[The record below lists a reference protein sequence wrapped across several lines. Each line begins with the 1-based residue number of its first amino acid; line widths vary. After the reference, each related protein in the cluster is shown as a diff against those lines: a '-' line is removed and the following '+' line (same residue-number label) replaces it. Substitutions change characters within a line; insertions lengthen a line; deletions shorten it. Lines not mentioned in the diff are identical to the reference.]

1 MNSDSPA
8 TPSDAQPPS
17 ASQDNQTDLPSAE
30 QAAAASAVPVE
41 AVPVEAVPVEA
52 IPVLAEHVPAAV
64 TPRETAARPSRTPNP
79 PPSGHRIQ
87 VGSRRGES
95 ASHGKSHKPQVAR
108 KDQPVA
114 EEAAQAAVAAA
125 DSVSKPIPVSLP
137 IEVVA
142 PRRADV
148 PKPSRRDPLSAEM
161 EAELLE
167 AMSAVSLDNV
177 VAGDAAEQASKMLE
191 LEAKVHAP
199 VLRVEGDNVFFD
211 LVGRNEGF
219 TSVRNFKEPPALGTF
234 LDVVLKKYNAE
245 DGLYEV
251 AVPGASITVGDWSD
265 LTEGAVV
272 EARVSAVN
280 TGGLE
285 CMVNLIRGFMPAS
298 QVAMYRVEDFSE
310 YLGQKLQCVVTEVNE
325 RKRNLVLSHRALLE
339 RAREES
345 RVKILEEISAGDI
358 RDGVVSNVKDFGCF
372 VDLGGVDGM
381 IHISQ
386 LSWERVKH
394 PSDVVQVGQKVRV
407 KVEKVNKET
416 GKISLSYRDLLDHP
430 WDGIENK
437 LPLGTVL
444 RGSVTRIA
452 KFGAFVRVAPGVEGL
467 IHISELAHNRI
478 RSVGDVVKEGEDVE
492 VKILSIDKQAQ
503 RIALSLKATLPE
515 PEVAKVEEV
524 DEPPGELVVAKRK
537 GPLKGGFDRPTGGEG
552 VGLNW

>member
-17 ASQDNQTDLPSAE
+17 DSQESQTDSHSAE
-30 QAAAASAVPVE
+30 HAITESTASESTAPVE
-41 AVPVEAVPVEA
+41 AVEAVSAPPAEA
-52 IPVLAEHVPAAV
+52 ATSISAKPNGAAA
-64 TPRETAARPSRTPNP
+64 PNPSRP
-79 PPSGHRIQ
+79 RIH
-87 VGSRRGES
+87 VGSRRGN
-95 ASHGKSHKPQVAR
+95 AAGPVKSSKPLVAR
-108 KDQPVA
+108 KDQPIA

-125 DSVSKPIPVSLP
+125 DSFSRPIPESLP

-142 PRRADV
+142 PIPANV
-148 PKPSRRDPLSAEM
+148 PKPSRRDPLTAEM

-177 VAGDAAEQASKMLE
+177 IDGAAAEQASKVLE
-191 LEAKVHAP
+191 LETRLQAP
-199 VLRVEGDNVFFD
+199 VMRVEGDNVFFG
-211 LVGRNEGF
+211 LTGRNEGF
-219 TSVRNFKEPPALGTF
+219 TSVRNFKEPPAVGTH

-251 AVPGASITVGDWSD
+251 AVPGAAMAVGDWSD
-265 LTEGAVV
+265 LTEGAVI

-285 CMVNLIRGFMPAS
+285 CMVNNIRGFMPAS
-298 QVAMYRVEDFSE
+298 QVAMFRVEDFSE
-310 YLGQKLQCVVTEVNE
+310 YLGQKLQCVVMEINE

-339 RAREES
+339 REREES
-345 RVKILEEISAGDI
+345 RRKILEELSAGDI
-358 RDGVVSNVKDFGCF
+358 REGVVSNVKDFGCF

-407 KVEKVNKET
+407 KVEKVNAQT

-430 WDGIENK
+430 WDDIEK
-437 LPLGTVL
+437 KVPVGTVL
-444 RGSVTRIA
+444 KGAVTRIA

-467 IHISELAHNRI
+467 IHISEMAHQRI
-478 RSVGDVVKEGEDVE
+478 RAVGDVVKEGEDVE
-492 VKILSIDKQAQ
+492 VKILSIDKEAQ

-515 PEVAKVEEV
+515 PEVTKAEEVEEA
-524 DEPPGELVVAKRK
+524 PGELVVAKRK
-537 GPLKGGFDRPTGGEG
+537 GPLKGGFDRPAGGEG

>member
-8 TPSDAQPPS
+8 TPSDAQPPIDLPDQQA
-17 ASQDNQTDLPSAE
+17 ASQATE
-30 QAAAASAVPVE
+30 QAVTQTSTPVETGAAAEAPVE
-41 AVPVEAVPVEA
+41 EAPGETASEA
-52 IPVLAEHVPAAV
+52 SQATEV
-64 TPRETAARPSRTPNP
+64 TPSRPK
-79 PPSGHRIQ
+79 IQ
-87 VGSRRGES
+87 VGSRRGETV
-95 ASHGKSHKPQVAR
+95 ANVKSSKPLVAR
-108 KDQPVA
+108 KDLPIA
-114 EEAAQAAVAAA
+114 DDTAHAAAAAA
-125 DSVSKPIPVSLP
+125 DSLPKPIVESLP
-137 IEVVA
+137 IADVA
-142 PRRADV
+142 PTRADV
-148 PKPSRRDPLSAEM
+148 PKPSKRDPLTPEM

-167 AMSAVSLDNV
+167 VMSTVSLDNV
-177 VAGDAAEQASKMLE
+177 VDAAATAQASKVLE
-191 LEAKVHAP
+191 LETRLRAP
-199 VLRVEGDNVFFD
+199 VMRVEGDNVFFD
-211 LVGRNEGF
+211 LTGRNEGF
-219 TSVRNFKEPPALGTF
+219 TSVRNFKEPPAVGAF
-234 LDVVLKKYNAE
+234 LDVVLKRYNAE

-251 AVPGASITVGDWSD
+251 AVPGASIDVGDWSD

-285 CMVNLIRGFMPAS
+285 CLVNNIRGFIPAS
-298 QVAMYRVEDFSE
+298 QVAMFRVEDFSE
-310 YLGQKLQCVVTEVNE
+310 YLGQKLQCVVMETNE

-339 RAREES
+339 REREES
-345 RVKILEEISAGDI
+345 RRKILAELSAGDI

-407 KVEKVNKET
+407 KVEKINEQT

-430 WDGIENK
+430 WDDIEKK
-437 LPLGTVL
+437 LPVGTIL
-444 RGSVTRIA
+444 KGAVTRIA

-467 IHISELAHNRI
+467 IHISEMAHQRI
-478 RSVGDVVKEGEDVE
+478 RAVGDVVQEGEDVE
-492 VKILSIDKQAQ
+492 VKILSIDKEAQ

-515 PEVAKVEEV
+515 PEVAKAEEV
-524 DEPPGELVVAKRK
+524 GQAPGELVVTQRK

>member
-8 TPSDAQPPS
+8 TPSDAPPPS
-17 ASQDNQTDLPSAE
+17 DPANHQNESVE
-30 QAAAASAVPVE
+30 QAATE
-41 AVPVEAVPVEA
+41 Q
-52 IPVLAEHVPAAV
+52 AV
-64 TPRETAARPSRTPNP
+64 TEQAEAETSTEAPSQQDSVSSQQAAAPTPHQTRGPNPARP
-79 PPSGHRIQ
+79 RIH
-87 VGSRRGES
+87 VGSRRSQGDGNVK
-95 ASHGKSHKPQVAR
+95 ASKPLVAR

-114 EEAAQAAVAAA
+114 EEAAQAAAAAA
-125 DSVSKPIPVSLP
+125 DSLSKPIVESLP

-142 PRRADV
+142 PTRADV
-148 PKPSRRDPLSAEM
+148 PKPSRRDPLTAEM

-167 AMSAVSLDNV
+167 AMATVSLDNV
-177 VAGDAAEQASKMLE
+177 VDADATEEASKALE
-191 LEAKVHAP
+191 LETRLNAP
-199 VLRVEGDNVFFD
+199 VMRVEGDNVFFG
-211 LVGRNEGF
+211 LSSRNEGF
-219 TSVRNFKEPPALGTF
+219 TSVRNFKEPPAVGTQ
-234 LDVVLKKYNAE
+234 LEVVLKRFNAE

-251 AVPGASITVGDWSD
+251 VVPGASIDVGDWSD

-285 CMVNLIRGFMPAS
+285 CMVNNMRGFMPAS
-298 QVAMYRVEDFSE
+298 QVAMFRVEDFSD
-310 YLGQKLQCVVTEVNE
+310 YLGQKLQCVVMEANE

-339 RAREES
+339 REREES
-345 RVKILEEISAGDI
+345 RRKILAELSVGDI

-407 KVEKVNKET
+407 KVEKINEQT

-430 WDGIENK
+430 WDGIETK
-437 LPLGTVL
+437 LPLGTVVK
-444 RGSVTRIA
+444 GPVTRIA

-467 IHISELAHNRI
+467 IHISELAHQRI
-478 RSVGDVVKEGEDVE
+478 RAVGDVVKEGEDVE
-492 VKILSIDKQAQ
+492 VKILSIDPEAQ
-503 RIALSLKATLPE
+503 RIALSLKATLAE
-515 PEVAKVEEV
+515 PEAAKEVEVEEA
-524 DEPPGELVVAKRK
+524 PRELLIAKRR
-537 GPLKGGFDRPTGGEG
+537 GALRGGFDRPTGGEG